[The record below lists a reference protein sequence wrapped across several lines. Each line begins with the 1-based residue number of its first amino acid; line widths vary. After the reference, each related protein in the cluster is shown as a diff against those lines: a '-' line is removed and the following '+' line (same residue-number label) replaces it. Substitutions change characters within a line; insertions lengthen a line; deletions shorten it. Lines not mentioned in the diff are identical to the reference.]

1 MKTKHK
7 QGFTQQELEQYAE
20 SLGVDKDKVFEKMRG
35 MTGIIVD
42 GDSVMFKHDVE
53 LAIRLV
59 KENRDLKTWEWD

>member
-1 MKTKHK
+1 
-7 QGFTQQELEQYAE
+7 
-20 SLGVDKDKVFEKMRG
+20 